1 MDFSSDV
8 LIDFG
13 LNLAGFLVVALLLY
27 TLIGKKSARG
37 KTPVAAFQPRP
48 VAIPAAPV
56 TLPPPTVKQP
66 AGRDPEFVPLSARN
80 SAASAEV
87 ERHRPAIA
95 AVVDDGPRRGLSVSR
110 QQNRRAIYEEA
121 RRLLAGGK
129 SRGELLSQLPVTEGE
144 LDMLTVA
151 GKA

>member
-1 MDFSSDV
+1 MDFSSDI

-13 LNLAGFLVVALLLY
+13 LNVAGYLVVALLLY
-27 TLIGKKSARG
+27 VLIGKKSARG
-37 KTPVAAFQPRP
+37 KATVAAPRSRP

-56 TLPPPTVKQP
+56 TLPPPAVRHP
-66 AGRDPEFVPLSARN
+66 GGRDPEFVPLSARI
-80 SAASAEV
+80 SAAGAEV
-87 ERHRPAIA
+87 ERPRPAIA
-95 AVVDDGPRRGLSVSR
+95 AVADDGPRRGLSVSR